1 MGRCGVSLCR
11 AERSSSLYPR
21 PPPSLPLR
29 SPVMPSS
36 PRQLIEHS
44 QVPHN
49 ARDRTPRFCAAG
61 QPRHVRS
68 PASLASYLAS
78 KRASQRAGQRDRQTD
93 RPKSGPQSLPFPS
106 PPSPAPFPGQP
117 LGRISL
123 FPPPPPESFQIPVP
137 TYLFHCLAR
146 CNYLPVVLYPVHA
159 AALALKVRLFLSPP
173 LQVERPAASTTTED
187 RNQCHSLNLPRP
199 RREIKI
205 KIKKICAFLVGRPE
219 GAEFLNASL
228 RPSLAFRSS
237 PTLPPLSYE
246 RNDDVFTYSV
256 CLYQARAYC
265 NLLCLTIF
273 DLAKEGGTPPACSS
287 FCEALPGKK
296 KRKKNKILRRHHN
309 PTMIGSGP
317 HTPTLPTHA
326 YVVWMGR
333 RQRRDLGDGEEEGGK
348 GG

>member
-21 PPPSLPLR
+21 PPPPSLPLR

-173 LQVERPAASTTTED
+173 LAGRAAG
-187 RNQCHSLNLPRP
+187 
-199 RREIKI
+199 REH
-205 KIKKICAFLVGRPE
+205 
-219 GAEFLNASL
+219 
-228 RPSLAFRSS
+228 
-237 PTLPPLSYE
+237 
-246 RNDDVFTYSV
+246 D
-256 CLYQARAYC
+256 
-265 NLLCLTIF
+265 
-273 DLAKEGGTPPACSS
+273 
-287 FCEALPGKK
+287 
-296 KRKKNKILRRHHN
+296 H
-309 PTMIGSGP
+309 
-317 HTPTLPTHA
+317 
-326 YVVWMGR
+326 
-333 RQRRDLGDGEEEGGK
+333 
-348 GG
+348 